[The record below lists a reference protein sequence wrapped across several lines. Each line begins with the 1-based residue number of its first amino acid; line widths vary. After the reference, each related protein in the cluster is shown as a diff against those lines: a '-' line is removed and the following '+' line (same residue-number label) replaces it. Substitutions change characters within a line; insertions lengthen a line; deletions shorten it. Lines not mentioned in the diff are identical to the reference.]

1 MKKKK
6 KKVKKIVDL
15 DASDEPDETAKSED
29 PSVNE
34 ETNKENEAV
43 LPVQESQDKDTS
55 EYINPFSV
63 KSYGVGHSKIMSG
76 AFIG

>member
-15 DASDEPDETAKSED
+15 DGSEEPVETAKSEE

-34 ETNKENEAV
+34 DTNKENEAV
-43 LPVQESQDKDTS
+43 QDSQDKDVGEFRGWFSLVGNTS
-55 EYINPFSV
+55 QC
-63 KSYGVGHSKIMSG
+63 
-76 AFIG
+76 